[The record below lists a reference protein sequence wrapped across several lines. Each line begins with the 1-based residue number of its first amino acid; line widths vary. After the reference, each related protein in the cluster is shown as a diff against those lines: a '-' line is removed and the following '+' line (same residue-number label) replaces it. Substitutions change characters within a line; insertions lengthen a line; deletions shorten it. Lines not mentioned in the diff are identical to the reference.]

1 MGGEMREGNGGMTS
15 DEKMKVERSRG
26 RGEERRGAGGGYHA
40 NQCLAAP
47 QANDPEAVCGG
58 DRFEALEA
66 QVARMVD
73 QCAAVPG
80 GRCHSLR
87 RRAASFPLPFL
98 SLFFSPSRGRG
109 EGLPV
114 SVSMFCILSRLRL

>member
-1 MGGEMREGNGGMTS
+1 MEQGREEGRGEGRGEEEGRGAGGNMGGEMREGNGGMTS

-40 NQCLAAP
+40 NQCLAVP

-66 QVARMVD
+66 QMARMVD
-73 QCAAVPG
+73 QCAAVQG
-80 GRCHSLR
+80 GRCHSLP
-87 RRAASFPLPFL
+87 RRAASFH
-98 SLFFSPSRGRG
+98 
-109 EGLPV
+109 
-114 SVSMFCILSRLRL
+114 